1 MTTPVYV
8 LGGAQTDF
16 ARNWSKE
23 GLGLV
28 DMFAEIVPAA
38 LSDACVAE
46 REVGVI
52 HVSNLA
58 GELFAGQAQLG
69 GMVVAAVPGLDGL
82 PSTRHEAACA
92 SGSTAVLA
100 ACADIESGRY
110 DVALVAGIELMRN
123 VPAQKAAE
131 YLGTAAWAGRE
142 AVDATYPWPA
152 LFADIAR
159 EYDRRYGL
167 DHAHLGRFA
176 EIAFANGSRNPRAQT
191 RDWEFAPGSF
201 DVNDEV
207 NPIVEGML
215 RKTDCGRIT
224 DGGAAVV
231 LAGPKFA
238 QAWAQ
243 RTGADLDQ
251 EATIAGFGHR
261 TASLLLADKIADSV
275 DRTYLFPH
283 LHGAIADAYRRAGIA
298 GVADLDVA
306 EIHDCF
312 TINGLLTL
320 EHIGLAKPGK
330 GGEAIMDGSIERG
343 GRLPV
348 NPGGGLMSHG
358 HPVGATGI
366 RMILDSARQVTDR
379 AGEQQ
384 IDNARRALTVN
395 IGGSFTTTVATVVT
409 RGHRLVTRAEHR
421 TSTNSSNPR

>member
-1 MTTPVYV
+1 MTEPVYV

-16 ARNWSKE
+16 ARNWTKE

-28 DMFAEIVPAA
+28 DMFVETVPAA
-38 LSDACVAE
+38 LADARVDD
-46 REVGVI
+46 REVGVV

-100 ACADIESGRY
+100 ACAEIESGRY
-110 DVALVAGIELMRN
+110 DVALVVGVELMRN
-123 VPAQKAAE
+123 VSAQTAAE

-142 AVDATYPWPA
+142 ALEAKYPWPA
-152 LFADIAR
+152 LFADIAE
-159 EYDRRYGL
+159 EYERRYGL

-176 EIAFANGSRNPRAQT
+176 EIAFGNGSRNGLAQT
-191 RDWEFAPGSF
+191 RDWDFPTGSF
-201 DVNDEV
+201 DENDEM

-215 RKTDCGRIT
+215 RRTDCGRIT
-224 DGGAAVV
+224 DGAAAVV

-238 QAWAQ
+238 RTWAQ

-261 TASLLLADKIADSV
+261 TATLLLADKLAQSADQ
-275 DRTYLFPH
+275 DYLFPH
-283 LHGAIADAYRRAGIA
+283 LRGAVVDAYRRAGIS

-306 EIHDCF
+306 EVHDCF
-312 TINGLLTL
+312 TINGLVTL
-320 EHIGLAKPGK
+320 EHIGLADPGK
-330 GGEAIMDGSIERG
+330 GGDAVMDGSIERG

-348 NPGGGLMSHG
+348 NPSGGLMSHG

-366 RMILDSARQVTDR
+366 RMVLDAARQVTGR
-379 AGEQQ
+379 AGNQQ
-384 IDNARRALTVN
+384 VDNARRALTVN
-395 IGGSFTTTVATVVT
+395 IGGSFTTAVSTVVT
-409 RGHRLVTRAEHR
+409 RGTR
-421 TSTNSSNPR
+421 TSA

>member
-1 MTTPVYV
+1 MTHPVYV

-28 DMFAEIVPAA
+28 DMFAETVPAA
-38 LSDACVAE
+38 LADARVDD

-58 GELFAGQAQLG
+58 GELFAGQSQLG
-69 GMVVAAVPGLDGL
+69 GMVIAAVPGLDGL

-100 ACADIESGRY
+100 ACAEIESGRY
-110 DVALVAGIELMRN
+110 DVALVVGVELMRN
-123 VPAQKAAE
+123 VSAQTAAE

-142 AVDATYPWPA
+142 ALEVKYPWPA
-152 LFADIAR
+152 LFAHIAV
-159 EYDRRYGL
+159 EYERRYGL

-176 EIAFANGSRNPRAQT
+176 EIAFGNGSRNGLAQT
-191 RDWEFAPGSF
+191 RDWDFPAGSF
-201 DVNDEV
+201 DENDEV

-224 DGGAAVV
+224 DGAAAVV

-238 QAWAQ
+238 RAWAQ

-261 TASLLLADKIADSV
+261 TATLLLADKLAQSAEQD
-275 DRTYLFPH
+275 YLFPH
-283 LHGAIADAYRRAGIA
+283 LRGAVEDAYRRAGIS

-312 TINGLLTL
+312 TINGLVTL
-320 EHIGLAKPGK
+320 EHIGLAAPGK
-330 GGEAIMDGSIERG
+330 GGEAVMDGSIELG

-348 NPGGGLMSHG
+348 NPSGGLMSHG
-358 HPVGATGI
+358 HPVGATGV
-366 RMILDSARQVTDR
+366 RMVLDAARQVTGR
-379 AGEQQ
+379 AGDHQV
-384 IDNARRALTVN
+384 DNARRALTVN
-395 IGGSFTTTVATVVT
+395 IGGSFTTAVSTVVT
-409 RGHRLVTRAEHR
+409 RGTRTPA
-421 TSTNSSNPR
+421 